1 MKKFFE
7 EGLIT
12 LDLYEHYEKV
22 YKAAHEKEAADTK

>member
-7 EGLIT
+7 DGLIT

-22 YKAAHEKEAADTK
+22 YKDAHAKEAAETK